1 MPLVSKICPSDTYK
15 VWKSGQNLRVDTTL
29 LGFDHMTWQRGNRSF
44 VFRGQGEPAPGC
56 PPHRGAP
63 AEPLGTAAGLG
74 DVVGTMVVPVQPDP
88 PLPLDTSA
96 VVMEID
102 HDRRV
107 VYSETLALA
116 GHDQEVLL
124 AAVQPTEEQ
133 VMGRLTAPV
142 VTTQLDT
149 KNIAFERWAG
159 DSAEPPP
166 PPQGCAT
173 PWGVRARP
181 SAAHGALCHPRNKSG
196 ILGWRSEKT
205 EMVNG
210 YEAKVRGRVVELP
223 EGGMAGSEGG
233 ASTSGVPPPRPGLR
247 CVQRGADHA
256 DADRAPL
263 GPAQGQEQRWSR
275 RGLGGWA
282 LRRLRSSP
290 PPLPQAVRPPCSPSW
305 ASPSSTWGPTM
316 G

>member
-1 MPLVSKICPSDTYK
+1 LVQLVLRYRDYQRAIKRLAGIPILLEKLRKAQDFYVEMKWEFTSWVPLVSKICPSDTYK

-44 VFRGQGEPAPGC
+44 VFRGQGEPG
-56 PPHRGAP
+56 RIRRP
-63 AEPLGTAAGLG
+63 AA
-74 DVVGTMVVPVQPDP
+74 P
-88 PLPLDTSA
+88 PLPGSPAGALSRCCPADTSA

-116 GHDQEVLL
+116 SHDQEVLL

-149 KNIAFERWAG
+149 KNIAFER
-159 DSAEPPP
+159 
-166 PPQGCAT
+166 
-173 PWGVRARP
+173 
-181 SAAHGALCHPRNKSG
+181 NKSG

-210 YEAKVRGRVVELP
+210 YEAKVYGASNVELITRTRT
-223 EGGMAGSEGG
+223 EHLSDQHKGKSK
-233 ASTSGVPPPRPGLR
+233 
-247 CVQRGADHA
+247 
-256 DADRAPL
+256 
-263 GPAQGQEQRWSR
+263 
-275 RGLGGWA
+275 
-282 LRRLRSSP
+282 
-290 PPLPQAVRPPCSPSW
+290 
-305 ASPSSTWGPTM
+305 
-316 G
+316 

>member
-1 MPLVSKICPSDTYK
+1 MSPSPPTPHTCRPPSRRGDRFSGTSPTRLSTGSPPGGAGWPRPWLGYRHLSPVPLVSKICPSDTYK

-44 VFRGQGEPAPGC
+44 VFRGQGELAPGC
-56 PPHRGAP
+56 PPHRGAL

-159 DSAEPPP
+159 DSTEPPP
-166 PPQGCAT
+166 TPPGMYNPLGCPSETIHCSRCPGVT
-173 PWGVRARP
+173 PGTSPGSWAGGVRR
-181 SAAHGALCHPRNKSG
+181 
-196 ILGWRSEKT
+196 
-205 EMVNG
+205 
-210 YEAKVRGRVVELP
+210 
-223 EGGMAGSEGG
+223 
-233 ASTSGVPPPRPGLR
+233 
-247 CVQRGADHA
+247 
-256 DADRAPL
+256 
-263 GPAQGQEQRWSR
+263 QRW
-275 RGLGGWA
+275 
-282 LRRLRSSP
+282 
-290 PPLPQAVRPPCSPSW
+290 
-305 ASPSSTWGPTM
+305 
-316 G
+316 

>member
-1 MPLVSKICPSDTYK
+1 M
-15 VWKSGQNLRVDTTL
+15 
-29 LGFDHMTWQRGNRSF
+29 
-44 VFRGQGEPAPGC
+44 
-56 PPHRGAP
+56 
-63 AEPLGTAAGLG
+63 G
-74 DVVGTMVVPVQPDP
+74 DVVILTL
-88 PLPLDTSA
+88 LPADTSA

-159 DSAEPPP
+159 GSTLPIPRDVQPRRLDERDHPLL
-166 PPQGCAT
+166 T
-173 PWGVRARP
+173 V
-181 SAAHGALCHPRNKSG
+181 LCHPRNKSG

-210 YEAKVRGRVVELP
+210 YEAKVRGR
-223 EGGMAGSEGG
+223 A
-233 ASTSGVPPPRPGLR
+233 
-247 CVQRGADHA
+247 
-256 DADRAPL
+256 
-263 GPAQGQEQRWSR
+263 
-275 RGLGGWA
+275 
-282 LRRLRSSP
+282 
-290 PPLPQAVRPPCSPSW
+290 
-305 ASPSSTWGPTM
+305 
-316 G
+316 